1 MTVRVNKPAFNIRE
15 KLSELERPIGLK
27 GSELMKSETVQDAR
41 DFVSAGRKN
50 LVINGAMEIAQRGTS
65 GTKSGNSYG
74 GYLCVD
80 RWASYYD
87 GTGMEQVE
95 RTINNKL
102 KKALRITAGGSNGRP
117 YVYHKIENS
126 SKFLGDGT
134 PFSISFWMRASAST
148 VQQLQWRYYD
158 NGNENNGTTHLIKNL
173 VVTTEWQYYKIENL
187 SIPDPSQN
195 RTRDGGLWNYNMNNE
210 IGTGFWIE
218 FTDVQIEVG
227 KNATEFEH
235 RPIGEEFALCQRYYQ
250 NTNGNS
256 AYGGTNYGETAYTGW
271 QYDATAGSI
280 RIRLP
285 VQMRT
290 NPTASVVGS
299 VTNNPGTDGTIGAY
313 GNGGWMNITG
323 ITATETSP
331 LSLRINV
338 TGLSGSGKDAWG
350 LYFYGSYLTAN
361 IKVDAEL

>member
-1 MTVRVNKPAFNIRE
+1 MTRVRKGAFNVRE
-15 KLSELERPIGLK
+15 KLSELEKPIGLK

-50 LVINGAMEIAQRGTS
+50 LVINGAMEIAQRATS

-102 KKALRITAGGSNGRP
+102 KKALRITAGGSDGRP

-134 PFSISFWMRASAST
+134 PFSISFWMRASGST

-158 NGNENNGTTHLIKNL
+158 NGNQNNGSIQLIKN
-173 VVTTEWQYYKIENL
+173 VDVTTEWQYYKIENL
-187 SIPDPSQN
+187 SIPDASHN

-218 FTDVQIEVG
+218 FTDVQIEFG
-227 KNATEFEH
+227 KQCTEFEH
-235 RPIGEEFALCQRYYQ
+235 RPIGEELALCQRYYQ
-250 NTNGNS
+250 RINSTASNSRMAISGNGSPALSYPTTFLRTTMRIAPTIDYS
-256 AYGGTNYGETAYTGW
+256 AVGDFWNEGLQTGKDTVTAISLNIATTDTVTMSVTASGGNGTAQGTNLLGKNSNAYL
-271 QYDATAGSI
+271 A
-280 RIRLP
+280 
-285 VQMRT
+285 
-290 NPTASVVGS
+290 
-299 VTNNPGTDGTIGAY
+299 
-313 GNGGWMNITG
+313 
-323 ITATETSP
+323 
-331 LSLRINV
+331 
-338 TGLSGSGKDAWG
+338 
-350 LYFYGSYLTAN
+350 F
-361 IKVDAEL
+361 DAEL

>member
-1 MTVRVNKPAFNIRE
+1 MTVRVNKQPFNLRE

-41 DFVSAGRKN
+41 DLVSAGRKN

-134 PFSISFWMRASAST
+134 PFSISFWMRASGST

-158 NGNENNGTTHLIKNL
+158 NGNQNNGSFQLIKN
-173 VVTTEWQYYKIENL
+173 VDVTTEWQYYKIENL
-187 SIPDPSQN
+187 SISDASHN

-218 FTDVQIEVG
+218 FTDVQIEFG
-227 KNATEFEH
+227 KQCTEFEH
-235 RPIGEEFALCQRYYQ
+235 RPIGEELLLCQRYYQ
-250 NTNGNS
+250 AFDASFRMVNAYPNVSLFSGDQIPSFPFIVKMRATPSMSPGTVTTTFDKWNASGSITREVRAVTTTTHWNFQYFATDNSNTNLPS
-256 AYGGTNYGETAYTGW
+256 GGYH
-271 QYDATAGSI
+271 
-280 RIRLP
+280 R
-285 VQMRT
+285 
-290 NPTASVVGS
+290 
-299 VTNNPGTDGTIGAY
+299 
-313 GNGGWMNITG
+313 
-323 ITATETSP
+323 
-331 LSLRINV
+331 
-338 TGLSGSGKDAWG
+338 GKTQEPFA
-350 LYFYGSYLTAN
+350 FS
-361 IKVDAEL
+361 AEL